1 MFTDNQKIKKLA
13 SRLTMS
19 ILSKYPKSILN
30 GHKSNRIPGNINLT
44 FPFLKGM
51 SIIRSVSQIAVS
63 SGSACNSSDP
73 KPSHVLTQIGR
84 SKLETNT
91 SIRIGIGRFNTEDD
105 IDIAADA
112 IINAIDKKI
121 KPIS

>member
-1 MFTDNQKIKKLA
+1 MGVDNLKIKKLA
-13 SRLTMS
+13 RKLIRI
-19 ILSKYPKSILN
+19 ILSKYPESILN
-30 GHKSNRIPGNINLT
+30 GPENNRIPGNINFT

-51 SIIRSVSQIAVS
+51 SILRAMPQIAVS

-91 SIRIGIGRFNTEDD
+91 SIRIGIGRFNTEND
-105 IDIAADA
+105 INIAANV
-112 IINAIDKKI
+112 IIRSINNKI
-121 KPIS
+121 

>member
-1 MFTDNQKIKKLA
+1 MKIKNLA
-13 SRLTMS
+13 SNLTAT

-30 GHKSNRIPGNINLT
+30 GPVNNRIPGNINFT

-51 SIIRSVSQIAVS
+51 SILRSIPQIAIA

-73 KPSHVLTQIGR
+73 KPSYVLTQIGR

-91 SIRIGIGRFNTEDD
+91 SLRIGIGRFNTQED
-105 IDIAADA
+105 INIATDT
-112 IINAIDKKI
+112 IINAINKKI
-121 KPIS
+121 